1 MITYE
6 VTCRFCQQPFLL
18 VEGTAK
24 YMRYKKNR
32 AEKFSCD
39 DCDRRIEADSR
50 KYLFDRD

>member
-6 VTCRFCQQPFLL
+6 TTCCYCRKPFLL
-18 VEGTAK
+18 LEGSVK

-32 AEKFSCD
+32 EARFSCD